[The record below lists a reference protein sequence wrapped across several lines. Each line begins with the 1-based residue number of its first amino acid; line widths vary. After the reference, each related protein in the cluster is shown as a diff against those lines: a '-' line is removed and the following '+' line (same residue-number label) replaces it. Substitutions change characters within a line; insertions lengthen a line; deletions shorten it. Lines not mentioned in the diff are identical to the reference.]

1 MTAANRTKK
10 EIVSEFRRAGIL
22 KAARKVFARRG
33 FEGATMDE
41 VAEACSI
48 AKGTLYLYF
57 KSKRQIYMGV
67 FKEDLQLLRETS
79 QRAIDAAKTPG
90 EKIRA
95 FVTARLAFCDSHNNS
110 FRIYNSDISAALM
123 RPHPTQKEIKE
134 FYFEQASV
142 LEKLIEEGIRAG
154 ELRDVPP
161 RATAFSIYDM
171 TRSMVSRRVLGL
183 ANNSSPEVEA
193 SNLIDLIWLG
203 IGKEHRK
210 SV

>member
-1 MTAANRTKK
+1 MTTANRTKK
-10 EIVSEFRRAGIL
+10 EVVSEFRRAGIL

-79 QRAIDAAKTPG
+79 GRAIDAAKTPG

-95 FVTARLAFCDSHNNS
+95 FITSRLAFCDSHNNS

-123 RPHPTQKEIKE
+123 RPHPTQKEVKE
-134 FYFEQASV
+134 FYFEQAGV

-161 RATAFSIYDM
+161 RATAFAIYDM

-183 ANNSSPEVEA
+183 ANNCSPEVEA

-203 IGKEHRK
+203 IGKEGSS